1 MRLGPRNRLWT
12 ATGTRFLGHGGAIT
26 ATDLHASDT
35 VILAR
40 HPSQQAAH
48 HLPCGRPPDSFG
60 PPSSHR
66 PRQRAVPRPSG
77 RDRQQLRA
85 FVATRS
91 GVETMPSPAAGAQD
105 EADITEDTAASLLAD
120 LDHGRGMWSPHTEA
134 HGIAASVLAIHG
146 PEHLVE
152 LRTKLLEHF
161 GLPLMWVIMLTPC
174 EYEHL
179 APEDRAMHAEM
190 RVAWLSA
197 YAKGSELVLQHWL
210 WKLLRD
216 KSHTFGALLQIFVDI
231 PCSHRNCGSDV
242 YNAIFTQYPLVGPSV
257 THKLRL
263 IARTIQF
270 LLTDRSTD
278 SEADF
283 VTWMDKVNTA
293 HAQLQG
299 VPPMSMSDLFALVA
313 LVGMDRSK
321 HGRYQKAYRELIA
334 DIDAGNAVSLDKVL
348 QIGLKHARRSSR
360 PVTALAALRKT
371 WEEDCSCN
379 PRIRYTCPNCAKDSR
394 GNTPRSTR
402 SSSPRSPRQPRG
414 FKSQLAQDLDAK
426 YKEEGLCR
434 LDPMY
439 CIYAV
444 ALAVNDI
451 APEQVL
457 IDANIKGPD
466 KFEHDD
472 AGRHLYEAVR
482 QNFPEYLPSA
492 GVDLSMS
499 QNSED

>member
-1 MRLGPRNRLWT
+1 
-12 ATGTRFLGHGGAIT
+12 
-26 ATDLHASDT
+26 
-35 VILAR
+35 
-40 HPSQQAAH
+40 
-48 HLPCGRPPDSFG
+48 
-60 PPSSHR
+60 
-66 PRQRAVPRPSG
+66 
-77 RDRQQLRA
+77 
-85 FVATRS
+85 
-91 GVETMPSPAAGAQD
+91 MPSPAAGARD
-105 EADITEDTAASLLAD
+105 EADIPEREDTAASLLAH
-120 LDHGRGMWSPHTEA
+120 LATTPEHHGRGMWSPHTEA
-134 HGIAASVLAIHG
+134 NGIAASVLAVNG
-146 PEHLVE
+146 PEALVV
-152 LRTKLLEHF
+152 LRTQLLEHF

-174 EYEHL
+174 EYDNL
-179 APEDRAMHAEM
+179 APEDREMHAEM

-216 KSHTFGALLQIFVDI
+216 KSQTFGALLQVFVDI
-231 PCSHRNCGSDV
+231 PCTTRNCGSDV
-242 YNAIFTQYPLVGPSV
+242 WNAIFTKYPLVGPSV
-257 THKLRL
+257 THKL

-270 LLTDRSTD
+270 LLTTPATD

-283 VTWMDKVNTA
+283 VPWMDKVNTA

-321 HGRYQKAYRELIA
+321 HGRYQKAYQELIA
-334 DIDAGNAVSLDKVL
+334 DIDAGNAVSLDKVM

-379 PRIRYTCPNCAKDSR
+379 PRIKYTCPNCAKDSR

-426 YKEEGLCR
+426 YKEEG

-492 GVDLSMS
+492 GMDLSMS
-499 QNSED
+499 QNSDD

>member
-1 MRLGPRNRLWT
+1 
-12 ATGTRFLGHGGAIT
+12 
-26 ATDLHASDT
+26 
-35 VILAR
+35 
-40 HPSQQAAH
+40 
-48 HLPCGRPPDSFG
+48 
-60 PPSSHR
+60 
-66 PRQRAVPRPSG
+66 
-77 RDRQQLRA
+77 
-85 FVATRS
+85 
-91 GVETMPSPAAGAQD
+91 
-105 EADITEDTAASLLAD
+105 
-120 LDHGRGMWSPHTEA
+120 
-134 HGIAASVLAIHG
+134 
-146 PEHLVE
+146 
-152 LRTKLLEHF
+152 
-161 GLPLMWVIMLTPC
+161 
-174 EYEHL
+174 
-179 APEDRAMHAEM
+179 
-190 RVAWLSA
+190 
-197 YAKGSELVLQHWL
+197 
-210 WKLLRD
+210 
-216 KSHTFGALLQIFVDI
+216 
-231 PCSHRNCGSDV
+231 
-242 YNAIFTQYPLVGPSV
+242 
-257 THKLRL
+257 
-263 IARTIQF
+263 
-270 LLTDRSTD
+270 
-278 SEADF
+278 
-283 VTWMDKVNTA
+283 
-293 HAQLQG
+293 
-299 VPPMSMSDLFALVA
+299 MSDLFALVA

-321 HGRYQKAYRELIA
+321 HGRYQKAYQELIA

-360 PVTALAALRKT
+360 PVTALAALRM
-371 WEEDCSCN
+371 DCSCN
-379 PRIRYTCPNCAKDSR
+379 PRTGYTCPTCTKDSR

-426 YKEEGLCR
+426 YKEEG